1 MKEVTIIGLDI
12 AKNIFQAHGAYQD
25 GGVAFRKKLSRGKV
39 LSFLSAQ
46 PPCIVALEACA
57 SAHYWGREIGRIGH
71 EVRLIP
77 PIYVKPFVKRQK
89 NDQADAEAITEAASR
104 PTMRFVAVKSEAKQ
118 ALGMAFKTRDLFVR
132 QRTQLINALRGH
144 LAEYGVISPKGI
156 VYLRRLQN
164 VVEAPDNGLPG
175 AVIALAGDFIK
186 QIAELTDRIGT
197 LGKEIRCRTSEDTQA
212 ARLMTIPGIGP
223 ISAAALEAFAPPAQS
238 FRRGRDFAAWLGLA
252 PRQYSTGGKER
263 LGKIS
268 KMGQRD
274 LRRLLITGAMSVV
287 RQSARKGA
295 PEGTWLASMLA
306 RKPRMLVAVALANK
320 TARIVW
326 ALMASGEVYR
336 NPVSA
341 A

>member
-12 AKNIFQAHGAYQD
+12 AKNTFQAHGAYQD

-46 PPCIVALEACA
+46 PACIVALEACA

-104 PTMRFVAVKSEAKQ
+104 PTMRFVAIKSEAKQ

-164 VVEAPDNGLPG
+164 MVEMPDNGLPG
-175 AVIALAGDFIK
+175 AVIALAGDLLK
-186 QIAELTDRIGT
+186 QIAELYNR
-197 LGKEIRCRTSEDTQA
+197 KDTK
-212 ARLMTIPGIGP
+212 
-223 ISAAALEAFAPPAQS
+223 F
-238 FRRGRDFAAWLGLA
+238 
-252 PRQYSTGGKER
+252 
-263 LGKIS
+263 
-268 KMGQRD
+268 
-274 LRRLLITGAMSVV
+274 
-287 RQSARKGA
+287 
-295 PEGTWLASMLA
+295 
-306 RKPRMLVAVALANK
+306 
-320 TARIVW
+320 
-326 ALMASGEVYR
+326 
-336 NPVSA
+336 
-341 A
+341 